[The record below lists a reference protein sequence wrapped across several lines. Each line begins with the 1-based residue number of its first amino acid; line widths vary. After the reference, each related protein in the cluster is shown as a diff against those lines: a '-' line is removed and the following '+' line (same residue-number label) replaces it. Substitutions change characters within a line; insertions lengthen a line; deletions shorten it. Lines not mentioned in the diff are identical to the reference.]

1 MKYAVNEEGI
11 EAMNTMASAITE
23 SVEELEGYT
32 TTVQS
37 AADEYEDTLGP
48 HKASLDEA
56 LSEITE
62 SVKQAADPANSVAE
76 KLTEVAE
83 AYEEIIGNDRIKS
96 SSGKMTGSTA
106 GGGAQLS
113 SRSRKPTNN
122 EPPKSGGADKI
133 SYADSLGD
141 ELTERTLFE
150 LAAFRDSLELG
161 DGDPNFPQVGGIY
174 GEVATVQG
182 FERHHIP
189 SNAVQDDSKNNLPL

>member
-11 EAMNTMASAITE
+11 EAMNTMASAIKE

-96 SSGKMTGSTA
+96 SSGK
-106 GGGAQLS
+106 
-113 SRSRKPTNN
+113 
-122 EPPKSGGADKI
+122 
-133 SYADSLGD
+133 
-141 ELTERTLFE
+141 
-150 LAAFRDSLELG
+150 
-161 DGDPNFPQVGGIY
+161 
-174 GEVATVQG
+174 
-182 FERHHIP
+182 
-189 SNAVQDDSKNNLPL
+189 

>member
-62 SVKQAADPANSVAE
+62 SVKQAAEHRNRQVSILDCFFCCRNWLAYRVGFYKKIKE
-76 KLTEVAE
+76 KQ
-83 AYEEIIGNDRIKS
+83 S
-96 SSGKMTGSTA
+96 
-106 GGGAQLS
+106 LS
-113 SRSRKPTNN
+113 
-122 EPPKSGGADKI
+122 
-133 SYADSLGD
+133 
-141 ELTERTLFE
+141 
-150 LAAFRDSLELG
+150 
-161 DGDPNFPQVGGIY
+161 
-174 GEVATVQG
+174 
-182 FERHHIP
+182 
-189 SNAVQDDSKNNLPL
+189 